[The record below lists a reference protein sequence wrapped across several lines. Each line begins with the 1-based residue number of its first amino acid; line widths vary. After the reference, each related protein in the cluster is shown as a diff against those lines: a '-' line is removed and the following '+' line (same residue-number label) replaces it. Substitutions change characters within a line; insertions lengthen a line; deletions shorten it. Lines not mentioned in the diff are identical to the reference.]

1 MTAVAMSRR
10 RVEQVMG
17 TVVSLDLRD
26 DAVPEE
32 AVDQALAW
40 LHDVDRRFS
49 MWKDDSEVR
58 RLARG
63 EVTESAVSADVREV
77 LRLCEDVRGAS
88 SGVFDIRRWRSDGLM
103 DPTGLV
109 KGWSVE
115 RAALIL
121 DAAGAQRY
129 SFNTGGDAVVRGEPE
144 PGRAWRVGIQH
155 PLLRDKVAAVV
166 AISDLA
172 VATSGAYERGQHIV
186 DARNGRPPSDV
197 LSVTVIGD
205 SLTLA
210 DAYATAAFAMG
221 REGLRWV
228 AGIPGYSA
236 CAITTTERLLWT
248 PGFDRHMAS
257 LGDEPR

>member
-1 MTAVAMSRR
+1 
-10 RVEQVMG
+10 MG

-26 DAVPEE
+26 DDVPDDV
-32 AVDQALAW
+32 VDAALAS

-49 MWKDDSEVR
+49 MWKPDSEVS

-63 EVTESAVSADVREV
+63 EVDESQVSADVREV
-77 LRLCEDVRGAS
+77 LRLCEDLRLAS
-88 SGVFDIRRWRSDGLM
+88 GGVFDARRWRDDGLL

-109 KGWSVE
+109 KGWAAE

-121 DAAGAQRY
+121 DAAGADRY
-129 SFNTGGDAVVRGEPE
+129 SLNTGGDAVVRGEPE
-144 PGRAWRVGIQH
+144 PGRGWRVGIQH
-155 PLLRDKVAAVV
+155 PRQRDKVAAVV

-186 DARNGRPPSDV
+186 DARTGQPPSDV
-197 LSVTVIGD
+197 LSMTVIGA

-221 REGLRWV
+221 RAGLGWI

-236 CAITTTERLLWT
+236 CAITTERLVMDTRLR
-248 PGFDRHMAS
+248 PPHGIIR
-257 LGDEPR
+257 G

>member
-1 MTAVAMSRR
+1 
-10 RVEQVMG
+10 MG

-26 DAVPEE
+26 DPVADE
-32 AVDQALAW
+32 AVDEALAW

-49 MWKDDSEVR
+49 MWKEDSEVS

-63 EVTESAVSADVREV
+63 EVTESEVSADVREV
-77 LRLCEDVRGAS
+77 LRLCEDIRVAS

-121 DAAGAQRY
+121 DAAGAECY
-129 SFNTGGDAVVRGEPE
+129 SLNTGGDAVVRGEPE

-166 AISDLA
+166 AISNLA
-172 VATSGAYERGQHIV
+172 VATSGAYERGRHVV
-186 DARNGRPPSDV
+186 DARNGQPPGDL
-197 LSVTVIGD
+197 LSMTVIGS

-221 REGLRWV
+221 REGLRWMD
-228 AGIPGYSA
+228 GIPGYSA
-236 CAITTTERLLWT
+236 CAITTAERLVWT
-248 PGFDRHMAS
+248 PAFDRHMAS
-257 LGDEPR
+257 SRDEPR